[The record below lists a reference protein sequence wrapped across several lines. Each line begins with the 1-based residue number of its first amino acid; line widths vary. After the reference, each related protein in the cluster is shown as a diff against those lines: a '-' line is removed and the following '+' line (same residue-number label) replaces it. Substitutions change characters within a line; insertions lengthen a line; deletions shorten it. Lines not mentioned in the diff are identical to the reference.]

1 MSFAEGFNLFKIS
14 SVIIPLPAP
23 YSTISSAL
31 SKSIFLRM
39 RFTKN
44 FELGIKDPD
53 VLMVLMASLKNF
65 IFFGISVYCLVSLC
79 NFPKSLVEM
88 QFFKDIFYLF
98 FPEVCLACKYQL
110 LKNEYIICTSCRH
123 GFPQTNFTSEFNNLL
138 EKQFYGRVM
147 IKEATALFYFHKKG
161 KIQQLIHELKYKNH
175 QEIGTILGNWLGED
189 LLKSERFKN
198 LDFIIS
204 VPLHAKKRKKRGY
217 NQLTKFGESLSEIL
231 QIPFIE
237 NKLLKI
243 NATDTQTHKGR
254 FERWKNVRDLFEL
267 NDISFFENKHILLID
282 DVVTTGATLEACSN
296 QLLKS
301 KNTTISIAVMAYTK

>member
-1 MSFAEGFNLFKIS
+1 
-14 SVIIPLPAP
+14 
-23 YSTISSAL
+23 
-31 SKSIFLRM
+31 
-39 RFTKN
+39 
-44 FELGIKDPD
+44 
-53 VLMVLMASLKNF
+53 
-65 IFFGISVYCLVSLC
+65 
-79 NFPKSLVEM
+79 M

-110 LKNEYIICTSCRH
+110 LKNEYVICTSCRH
-123 GFPQTNFTSEFNNLL
+123 GFPQTNFTSESNNLL

-161 KIQQLIHELKYKNH
+161 GIQQLIHELKYKNH

-217 NQLTKFGESLSEIL
+217 NQLTKFGESLSGIL
-231 QIPFIE
+231 QIPYIE

-243 NATDTQTHKGR
+243 VTTDTQTHKGR